1 MHHHVRYPE
10 PSNRKEFD
18 MDWLEAFHIIF
29 MVAWMVTLI
38 MMPRLINEPA
48 NTAALQG
55 RLMTMGHGAM
65 LATIGLGV
73 WLLITHPGYLSMGW
87 MHAKLTLV
95 LALVIFHAWCWQR
108 VRSTTTDKPQGM
120 PAWAG
125 SAPIVALVVIVSLAV
140 VKPF

>member
-1 MHHHVRYPE
+1 
-10 PSNRKEFD
+10 
-18 MDWLEAFHIIF
+18 MDWLEAFHIIA

-38 MMPRLINEPA
+38 MIPRLINEPT
-48 NTAALQG
+48 NTAVLQG
-55 RLMTMGHGAM
+55 RLIRMGHGSM

-87 MHAKLTLV
+87 MHAKLSLV
-95 LALVIFHAWCWQR
+95 LALVIFHGWCWQR
-108 VRSTTTDKPQGM
+108 VRHGTADKPERM

-125 SAPIVALVVIVSLAV
+125 SAPIVALVLIVSLAV

>member
-1 MHHHVRYPE
+1 
-10 PSNRKEFD
+10 
-18 MDWLEAFHIIF
+18 MDWIEAFHIIF

-38 MMPRLINEPA
+38 MLPRLINEPA
-48 NTAALQG
+48 NTTALQG
-55 RLMTMGHGAM
+55 RLMNMGHVAM
-65 LATIGLGV
+65 LATIALGV

-95 LALVIFHAWCWQR
+95 VALVVFHGWCWQR
-108 VRSTTTDKPQGM
+108 VRSHREGQTM

-125 SAPIVALVVIVSLAV
+125 TAPIVALVLIVSLAV